1 VVEGPRRC
9 ALRRV
14 ELRKKDGIGVLDP
27 AGLEE
32 VQEDAPF
39 VDVDGAGALD
49 GREDFVFDEPGVGG
63 VGAVEGGED
72 GGFDARLAG
81 QGDAFEV
88 EGVQGVVVELLA
100 GVEGDYEGGGEVM
113 LKAQVNVW

>member
-32 VQEDAPF
+32 VQE
-39 VDVDGAGALD
+39 DGAGALD